1 MCGQMVRC
9 LGHTGQR
16 RPGPDIRRVNPS
28 LEQVTIIIIVRM
40 CAGIKGVSVTAIIS
54 IKRESFSLQNIV

>member
-1 MCGQMVRC
+1 MVRWSDAR
-9 LGHTGQR
+9 GTRDSADQAQT
-16 RPGPDIRRVNPS
+16 DTRVNPS
-28 LEQVTIIIIVRM
+28 SKQVTIIIIVRM